1 MFDAQFLIVQTLN
14 GLQLSMLL
22 FLLSTGLSVV
32 FGLMN
37 FINLAH
43 GTLYMVGAYLG
54 LSAVRAFDSYWSAFV
69 LAPIGV
75 ALIGAVL
82 YLVLLRR
89 LQQASPMKQ
98 VLVTFGLIFIGFDLV
113 RMIWGRLPQT
123 IPMPDVFAG
132 STQVFGETYPV
143 YRLFIIGLGLLVM
156 LALYLGL
163 ERTRLGAIVRA
174 GGRQPYYGRGA
185 RDQYRPRFLHRLLSW
200 LLSRRSRR
208 RGCRAGVFHLSGYG
222 HVYSDSDP
230 HRGRCRWS
238 RQSQR
243 RRRRLAVDRYGRYLR
258 AGHGAGVCQRDHLCA
273 HGRHIGIPAPGSD
286 PGPCGA
292 LMPGRDPVRWPL
304 FVVLAALSAA
314 GFVFSDLFGKEL
326 IAEIAIF
333 AIFAMSL
340 DLLVGVV
347 GLVSLGHAAFFGI
360 GAYTTAA
367 CTVFWGWPVS
377 FATLAAVLVSGL
389 AALVAGSFAVHLSG
403 VFFIMITLAIGQMA
417 YAYFFKSRA
426 FGG

>member
-174 GGRQPYYGRGA
+174 GVDNRTMVAALGINIDRA
-185 RDQYRPRFLHRLLSW
+185 FFIVFCL
-200 LLSRRSRR
+200 
-208 RGCRAGVFHLSGYG
+208 GCYLAGLAGVVAAPVFSIFPGMDMSILILTLIVVVVGGPGSLKGAIAGSLLIGMVDTYG
-222 HVYSDSDP
+222 QVMVPEFASVTIYV
-230 HRGRCRWS
+230 
-238 RQSQR
+238 
-243 RRRRLAVDRYGRYLR
+243 LMAVILVFRPGGL
-258 AGHGAGVCQRDHLCA
+258 
-273 HGRHIGIPAPGSD
+273 IPA
-286 PGPCGA
+286 
-292 LMPGRDPVRWPL
+292 R
-304 FVVLAALSAA
+304 
-314 GFVFSDLFGKEL
+314 
-326 IAEIAIF
+326 
-333 AIFAMSL
+333 
-340 DLLVGVV
+340 
-347 GLVSLGHAAFFGI
+347 
-360 GAYTTAA
+360 
-367 CTVFWGWPVS
+367 
-377 FATLAAVLVSGL
+377 
-389 AALVAGSFAVHLSG
+389 AVH
-403 VFFIMITLAIGQMA
+403 
-417 YAYFFKSRA
+417 
-426 FGG
+426 